1 MPDYYRVET
10 LPHMVQIAHISD
22 THLGNRQ
29 YGSDVR
35 RQDFIDAFAAAV
47 ECAIERDVD
56 AIIHTGDLFHRRTP
70 PLPQVNQCIDVLRR
84 ADDAGIPFLGIVGN
98 HDRKMDDQ
106 WLDLMAHTG
115 TASRLDS
122 SPTMIGEGDE
132 VVALYGIDAVP
143 SPAWDSTNFEL
154 DKPANDDAYR
164 LLCMHQLLHP
174 PVPEI
179 MADYPANSV
188 IERLNIEID
197 GLALGDYHEDESA
210 DVNGVDVWYA
220 GSTERGSAGEEGPRS
235 ITLLSDFSDHTMSRS
250 HVDLDTRDFQ
260 PIQIAFEENDGYEHA
275 RSVFEEYD
283 LTDAVAVV
291 SLTGKRTSLTASDVH
306 EIALDR
312 GAAVARVDDNRG
324 RERLDIGANPTADVE
339 DPDTLIDKRLA
350 KAGLSEPALDVEQ
363 MVRDEATSTAALDD
377 NAEQLISEAQDE
389 AFESD
394 DPEAVL
400 GDGPVKEEP
409 EDGDEEGDEPLAVE
423 HDQENE
429 QEEEDVPPL
438 EERVANAGPGGDTE
452 PESAESIE
460 TAEVPRE
467 QAEADAEAAEV
478 ASDAAISEDGE
489 SGDQPA
495 PADTEESEGEPEPVE
510 AESESDIDESVDGE
524 PPEARTETTPTSEG
538 EVGETAE
545 TEATDGGS
553 DADSDNSTNQTSLAD
568 LGGDKETDAQ

>member
-1 MPDYYRVET
+1 
-10 LPHMVQIAHISD
+10 MVQIAHISD
-22 THLGNRQ
+22 THLGHRQ

-35 RQDFIDAFAAAV
+35 RQDFTDAFAAAV
-47 ECAIERDVD
+47 ERAVERNVD

-70 PLPQVNQCIDVLRR
+70 PLPQVNQCIGVLRR
-84 ADDAGIPFLGIVGN
+84 ADDAGVPFLGIVGN

-122 SPTMIGEGDE
+122 SPTMVGEGDE
-132 VVALYGIDAVP
+132 AVALYGIDAVP

-154 DKPANDDAYR
+154 DDPDNDDAYR

-179 MADYPANSV
+179 MAEYPANSV

-197 GLALGDYHEDESA
+197 GLALGDYHEAESA

-235 ITLLSDFSDHTMSRS
+235 ITILSDFSDHTMSRS
-250 HVDLDTRDFQ
+250 HIDLDTRDFQ
-260 PIQIAFEENDGYEHA
+260 PIQITFEENDGYEHT

-283 LTDAVAVV
+283 LTDAVAIV

-324 RERLDIGANPTADVE
+324 RERLDIGADPSADVE

-389 AFESD
+389 AFASD

-400 GDGPVKEEP
+400 GDGPVTEEP
-409 EDGDEEGDEPLAVE
+409 ENGDEAGDKPLAIE
-423 HDQENE
+423 DEQENE
-429 QEEEDVPPL
+429 QKEKDVPPL
-438 EERVANAGPGGDTE
+438 EERVANIGPGGDTE
-452 PESAESIE
+452 LEGAESTE

-467 QAEADAEAAEV
+467 QAEAEA
-478 ASDAAISEDGE
+478 SNAAISKDNE
-489 SGDQPA
+489 SGGQPA
-495 PADTEESEGEPEPVE
+495 SADTEESEAESGSFET
-510 AESESDIDESVDGE
+510 ESESDIDENVDEE
-524 PPEARTETTPTSEG
+524 PPGVRTETTPASEN
-538 EVGETAE
+538 EAGETAE
-545 TEATDGGS
+545 TEATDCGS
-553 DADSDNSTNQTSLAD
+553 DTDTDGSTNQTSLAD
-568 LGGDKETDAQ
+568 LGSDRETDTQ

>member
-1 MPDYYRVET
+1 
-10 LPHMVQIAHISD
+10 MVQIAHISD

-35 RQDFIDAFAAAV
+35 RQDFTDAFAAAV
-47 ECAIERDVD
+47 ERAVERDVD

-70 PLPQVNQCIDVLRR
+70 PLPQVNQCIGVLRR
-84 ADDAGIPFLGIVGN
+84 ADAAGIPFLGIVGN

-122 SPTMIGEGDE
+122 SPTVFGEGDE
-132 VVALYGIDAVP
+132 AVALYGIDAVP
-143 SPAWDSTNFEL
+143 SPAWDSTNFDL
-154 DKPANDDAYR
+154 DKPDNDDAYR

-179 MADYPANSV
+179 MADYPADSV

-197 GLALGDYHEDESA
+197 GLALGDYHEAKSA
-210 DVNGVDVWYA
+210 DVDGVDVWYA
-220 GSTERGSAGEEGPRS
+220 GSTERSSAGEEGPRS
-235 ITLLSDFSDHTMSRS
+235 ITILSDFSDHTMSRS
-250 HVDLDTRDFQ
+250 HVELDTRDFQ

-324 RERLDIGANPTADVE
+324 RERLDIGADPTADVE

-350 KAGLSEPALDVEQ
+350 KAGLSEPALDIEQ

-389 AFESD
+389 AFEND
-394 DPEAVL
+394 NPEAVL

-409 EDGDEEGDEPLAVE
+409 ENRGEEGDEPLAVE
-423 HDQENE
+423 DE
-429 QEEEDVPPL
+429 QK
-438 EERVANAGPGGDTE
+438 NAE
-452 PESAESIE
+452 PIE
-460 TAEVPRE
+460 TAERLRE
-467 QAEADAEAAEV
+467 QADADAEAAEAEAE
-478 ASDAAISEDGE
+478 ASDAAVSEDDE
-489 SGDQPA
+489 SGDQPV
-495 PADTEESEGEPEPVE
+495 PADTEESEGELDPVE
-510 AESESDIDESVDGE
+510 AESESDTHESVEEE
-524 PPEARTETTPTSEG
+524 PREARTESTPTPED
-538 EVGETAE
+538 ETGETAE
-545 TEATDGGS
+545 AEAMDGGS
-553 DADSDNSTNQTSLAD
+553 DTDGSTNQTSLAD
-568 LGGDKETDAQ
+568 LGGDKETDTQ

>member
-1 MPDYYRVET
+1 MADYHRVET
-10 LPHMVQIAHISD
+10 LHMVQIAHISD

-35 RQDFIDAFAAAV
+35 RQDFTDAFAAAV
-47 ECAIERDVD
+47 ERAVERDVD

-115 TASRLDS
+115 TASRLGS
-122 SPTMIGEGDE
+122 SPTMVGDGDE
-132 VVALYGIDAVP
+132 AVAIYGIDAVP

-154 DKPANDDAYR
+154 DKPDNDDAYR

-197 GLALGDYHEDESA
+197 GLALGDYHEAESA

-220 GSTERGSAGEEGPRS
+220 GSTERGSASEEGPRS
-235 ITLLSDFSDHTMSRS
+235 ITMLADFSDHTMSRS

-324 RERLDIGANPTADVE
+324 RERLDIGADPTADVE

-363 MVRDEATSTAALDD
+363 MVRDEATSMAALDD

-400 GDGPVKEEP
+400 GDGPVEEP
-409 EDGDEEGDEPLAVE
+409 ESGDEADDEPLAAE
-423 HDQENE
+423 DE
-429 QEEEDVPPL
+429 QESEQREEDVTPPT
-438 EERVANAGPGGDTE
+438 ERVASAGPGGGNE
-452 PESAESIE
+452 PENAEPIE
-460 TAEVPRE
+460 TAQPLRE
-467 QAEADAEAAEV
+467 QTEADA
-478 ASDAAISEDGE
+478 
-489 SGDQPA
+489 
-495 PADTEESEGEPEPVE
+495 
-510 AESESDIDESVDGE
+510 
-524 PPEARTETTPTSEG
+524 
-538 EVGETAE
+538 ETAE

-553 DADSDNSTNQTSLAD
+553 DADTDGSTNQTSLAD
-568 LGGDKETDAQ
+568 LGGDKETDTQ

>member
-1 MPDYYRVET
+1 
-10 LPHMVQIAHISD
+10 MVQIAHISD

-35 RQDFIDAFAAAV
+35 RQDFTDAFAAAV
-47 ECAIERDVD
+47 ERAIERDVD

-70 PLPQVNQCIDVLRR
+70 PLPQVNQCIGVLRR
-84 ADDAGIPFLGIVGN
+84 ADAAGIPFLGIVGN

-132 VVALYGIDAVP
+132 AVALYGIDAVP

-154 DKPANDDAYR
+154 DKPDNDDANR

-179 MADYPANSV
+179 MADYPADSV

-197 GLALGDYHEDESA
+197 GLALGDYHEAESA

-235 ITLLSDFSDHTMSRS
+235 ITILSDFSGHTMSRG
-250 HVDLDTRDFQ
+250 HIDLDTRDFQ

-291 SLTGKRTSLTASDVH
+291 SLTGKRTPLTASDIH

-324 RERLDIGANPTADVE
+324 REHLDIGTDPTTGVE

-350 KAGLSEPALDVEQ
+350 KAGLSEPALDVDQ
-363 MVRDEATSTAALDD
+363 MVRDEAMSTNALDD

-389 AFESD
+389 AFETD

-400 GDGPVKEEP
+400 GDGPAEEP
-409 EDGDEEGDEPLAVE
+409 EEGDEPLAVE
-423 HDQENE
+423 DEQENE
-429 QEEEDVPPL
+429 QEEEDVAPL
-438 EERVANAGPGGDTE
+438 TERVANAGPGGGNESDDAE
-452 PESAESIE
+452 PIE
-460 TAEVPRE
+460 TAQRLRE
-467 QAEADAEAAEV
+467 QAEADAEAAKAEAE
-478 ASDAAISEDGE
+478 ASDTAVGEDDE

-495 PADTEESEGEPEPVE
+495 LADTEESEGEPE
-510 AESESDIDESVDGE
+510 SESDTTEPVKEE
-524 PPEARTETTPTSEG
+524 PPEARAETAPTPDESETEQ
-538 EVGETAE
+538 TAE
-545 TEATDGGS
+545 TDATDGGN
-553 DADSDNSTNQTSLAD
+553 DTEDGTESTESASGSTSQASFAD
-568 LGGDKETDAQ
+568 LGGGEEESQ

>member
-1 MPDYYRVET
+1 
-10 LPHMVQIAHISD
+10 MVQIAHISD

-35 RQDFIDAFAAAV
+35 RQDFTDAFAAAV

-84 ADDAGIPFLGIVGN
+84 ADNAGIPFLGIVGN

-115 TASRLDS
+115 TTSRLGS
-122 SPTMIGEGDE
+122 SPTLIGEGDE
-132 VVALYGIDAVP
+132 AVALYGIDAVP
-143 SPAWDSTNFEL
+143 SPAWESTNFEL
-154 DKPANDDAYR
+154 DEPDNDDAYR

-179 MADYPANSV
+179 MADYPADSV

-197 GLALGDYHEDESA
+197 GLALGDYHEAESA
-210 DVNGVDVWYA
+210 SVNGVDVWYA

-235 ITLLSDFSDHTMSRS
+235 ITMLSDFSSHTMSRS

-260 PIQIAFEENDGYEHA
+260 PIQIPFEENDGYDHV

-283 LTDAVAVV
+283 LTDSVAVV
-291 SLTGKRTSLTASDVH
+291 SLTGKRTSLTASDIH

-324 RERLDIGANPTADVE
+324 REHLDIGADPTTDVE

-350 KAGLSEPALDVEQ
+350 KAGLSDPALNVDQ
-363 MVRDEATSTAALDD
+363 MVRDAATSTNALDD

-400 GDGPVKEEP
+400 GDGPVEES
-409 EDGDEEGDEPLAVE
+409 EEDEPSTIE
-423 HDQENE
+423 DRQENE
-429 QEEEDVPPL
+429 REGKEEVDQPT
-438 EERVANAGPGGDTE
+438 ERVTTAGPGGDNAPVDTKSPETPQTLRQQAEGDARAATE
-452 PESAESIE
+452 ETKASNGAVDESDESGEQPDPTDTEQTGGASKSESDTTESIE
-460 TAEVPRE
+460 E
-467 QAEADAEAAEV
+467 
-478 ASDAAISEDGE
+478 
-489 SGDQPA
+489 
-495 PADTEESEGEPEPVE
+495 EPVE
-510 AESESDIDESVDGE
+510 EEV
-524 PPEARTETTPTSEG
+524 ETTPTPTESEI
-538 EVGETAE
+538 EQTA
-545 TEATDGGS
+545 EATDGGNDTQDDTERTENAS
-553 DADSDNSTNQTSLAD
+553 SSTSQTSLAD
-568 LGGDKETDAQ
+568 LSDGTEESQ

>member
-1 MPDYYRVET
+1 
-10 LPHMVQIAHISD
+10 MVQIAHISD

-35 RQDFIDAFAAAV
+35 RQDFTDAFAAAV
-47 ECAIERDVD
+47 ERAVERDVD

-70 PLPQVNQCIDVLRR
+70 PLPQVNQCIGVLRR
-84 ADDAGIPFLGIVGN
+84 AHDAGIPFLGIVGN

-132 VVALYGIDAVP
+132 AVALYGIDAVP

-154 DKPANDDAYR
+154 DKPDNDDAYR

-179 MADYPANSV
+179 MADYPADSV

-197 GLALGDYHEDESA
+197 GLALGDYHEAESA

-235 ITLLSDFSDHTMSRS
+235 ITMLSDFSDHTMSRS

-291 SLTGKRTSLTASDVH
+291 NLTGKRTSLTASDIH

-324 RERLDIGANPTADVE
+324 REHLDIGANPTTDVE

-350 KAGLSEPALDVEQ
+350 KAGLSEPALDVDQ
-363 MVRDEATSTAALDD
+363 MVRDEATSTNALDD
-377 NAEQLISEAQDE
+377 NAERLISEAQDK
-389 AFESD
+389 AFESG

-400 GDGPVKEEP
+400 GDGPVEEP
-409 EDGDEEGDEPLAVE
+409 EGGD
-423 HDQENE
+423 
-429 QEEEDVPPL
+429 
-438 EERVANAGPGGDTE
+438 ERVANARPGGGNESDDTE
-452 PESAESIE
+452 PTE
-460 TAEVPRE
+460 TAETLRE
-467 QAEADAEAAEV
+467 QVETDVEAAEAEAEGSDVV
-478 ASDAAISEDGE
+478 ASEDGE
-489 SGDQPA
+489 SGDKPA
-495 PADTEESEGEPEPVE
+495 LTDMKKPAGESKSETDT
-510 AESESDIDESVDGE
+510 AESVKER
-524 PPEARTETTPTSEG
+524 PPEARA
-538 EVGETAE
+538 ETAPTTNESETEQTVE
-545 TEATDGGS
+545 TEATDGGNDPEDDTES
-553 DADSDNSTNQTSLAD
+553 ASGSTNQASFAD
-568 LGGDKETDAQ
+568 IGGSKEESQ

>member
-1 MPDYYRVET
+1 
-10 LPHMVQIAHISD
+10 MVQIAHISD

-35 RQDFIDAFAAAV
+35 RQDFTDAFAAAV
-47 ECAIERDVD
+47 ERAIERDVD

-70 PLPQVNQCIDVLRR
+70 PLPQVNQCIGVLRR

-132 VVALYGIDAVP
+132 AVALYGIDAVP
-143 SPAWDSTNFEL
+143 SPAWDSTNFDL
-154 DKPANDDAYR
+154 DKPDNDDAYR

-179 MADYPANSV
+179 MADYPADSV

-197 GLALGDYHEDESA
+197 GLALGDYHEAESA

-235 ITLLSDFSDHTMSRS
+235 ITMLSDFSGHTMSRG

-291 SLTGKRTSLTASDVH
+291 SLTGKRTSLTASDIH

-312 GAAVARVDDNRG
+312 GAAVVRVDDNRG
-324 RERLDIGANPTADVE
+324 REHLDIGADPTTDVE

-350 KAGLSEPALDVEQ
+350 KAGLSEPALDIDQ
-363 MVRDEATSTAALDD
+363 MVRDGATSTNALDD

-400 GDGPVKEEP
+400 GDGPVEEP
-409 EDGDEEGDEPLAVE
+409 EEGDESLAV
-423 HDQENE
+423 ENE
-429 QEEEDVPPL
+429 QEN
-438 EERVANAGPGGDTE
+438 ERK
-452 PESAESIE
+452 
-460 TAEVPRE
+460 
-467 QAEADAEAAEV
+467 QAEANAESAKTEAEA
-478 ASDAAISEDGE
+478 SDTAVSDDDKSGE
-489 SGDQPA
+489 QPA
-495 PADTEESEGEPEPVE
+495 LADTEESEDEPESVSDTAEPVE
-510 AESESDIDESVDGE
+510 EDPLEARAETAPTPDESD
-524 PPEARTETTPTSEG
+524 TEQ
-538 EVGETAE
+538 TAE
-545 TEATDGGS
+545 TEAADGS
-553 DADSDNSTNQTSLAD
+553 NDTEDSTESSESASSSTSQASFAD
-568 LGGDKETDAQ
+568 LGGGEEESQ

>member
-1 MPDYYRVET
+1 
-10 LPHMVQIAHISD
+10 MVQIAHISD

-29 YGSDVR
+29 YSSDVR
-35 RQDFIDAFAAAV
+35 RQDFTDAFAAAV
-47 ECAIERDVD
+47 ERAIEHDAD

-70 PLPQVNQCIDVLRR
+70 PLPQVNQCINVLRR

-122 SPTMIGEGDE
+122 SPTMIGDGDE
-132 VVALYGIDAVP
+132 AVALYGIDAVP
-143 SPAWDSTNFEL
+143 SPAWESTNFEL
-154 DKPANDDAYR
+154 DKPDNDDAYR

-179 MADYPANSV
+179 MADYPADSV

-197 GLALGDYHEDESA
+197 GLALGDYHEAESA

-220 GSTERGSAGEEGPRS
+220 GSTERGSAGEKGPRS
-235 ITLLSDFSDHTMSRS
+235 ITILSEFSGHTMSRS

-283 LTDAVAVV
+283 LADAVAVV
-291 SLTGKRTSLTASDVH
+291 SLTGKRTSLTASDIH

-312 GAAVARVDDNRG
+312 GAAVARVDNNRG
-324 RERLDIGANPTADVE
+324 REHLDIGVDPTTDVE

-350 KAGLSEPALDVEQ
+350 KAGLSEPALGVDQ
-363 MVRDEATSTAALDD
+363 MVRDEAASTNALDD

-400 GDGPVKEEP
+400 GDGPVEKS
-409 EDGDEEGDEPLAVE
+409 EEGDEQLAVE
-423 HDQENE
+423 NERENE
-429 QEEEDVPPL
+429 QAEENVGPPAK
-438 EERVANAGPGGDTE
+438 RVTDAGPDGGDE
-452 PESAESIE
+452 PDDPRPTE
-460 TAEVPRE
+460 TAQRLRE
-467 QAEADAEAAEV
+467 QNEADAEAARGEKEDSNAV
-478 ASDAAISEDGE
+478 GSDDGE
-489 SGDQPA
+489 S
-495 PADTEESEGEPEPVE
+495 
-510 AESESDIDESVDGE
+510 
-524 PPEARTETTPTSEG
+524 
-538 EVGETAE
+538 ETAQTAE
-545 TEATDGGS
+545 IEATDGGNDTEDDTES
-553 DADSDNSTNQTSLAD
+553 ASGSTSQASFAD
-568 LGGDKETDAQ
+568 LGGDEENSQ